1 MEKSSRDNGLRD
13 SNQEQ
18 NLIPEVEADQ
28 SGLDA
33 RMQFGIVDDSMLE
46 VFEPLLLPQV
56 AEALHSGEP
65 ITVMGIA
72 KEGVACGALAGYLS
86 GDCFRVISLYVA
98 PDYRRQGGA
107 RHMIRELEALIE
119 DEPDIGE
126 VELQFTTAEP
136 DNETLLPFL
145 EAMGFLQESDGGRN
159 IYEFA
164 LGDLKPVSLP
174 KVSED
179 RNNRVCSFSQLPDAL
194 LHAAQKRSV
203 ALGTPQPE
211 QTLTSKEIERELSYA
226 LVRDGRIEAYA
237 AVDHSCC
244 GVLTL
249 CALWIGDSNRAT
261 LNTLIKTVLAH
272 AQALYPP
279 QTRIAMQAVNDQS
292 ERMIQRLAPQ
302 ARKVSYMY
310 RQTV

>member
-1 MEKSSRDNGLRD
+1 MEKSSHDDESRD
-13 SNQEQ
+13 SNIEQ
-18 NLIPEVEADQ
+18 GFLPKLQTDQ
-28 SGLDA
+28 SGLDDQ
-33 RMQFGIVDDSMLE
+33 MQFGMVDDDDPAA
-46 VFEPLLLPQV
+46 FEPLLLPEA
-56 AEALHSGEP
+56 AEALRRGEP

-72 KEGVACGALAGYLS
+72 KEGVACGALAGYLA
-86 GDCFRVISLYVA
+86 GDCFHVVSLYVA

-107 RHMIRELEALIE
+107 RRMLRELEALIE
-119 DEPDIGE
+119 DEPDIGA
-126 VELQFTTAEP
+126 VEIKFTTAEP

-145 EAMGFLQESDGGRN
+145 ETMGFSQESDSGRN
-159 IYEFA
+159 IYMFE

-174 KVSED
+174 KLSGD
-179 RNNRVCSFSQLPDAL
+179 KNNGIYSFSQLSDNL

-203 ALGTPQPE
+203 ALEAPQPE
-211 QTLTSKEIERELSYA
+211 QTLAGKEIERELSYA

-249 CALWIGDSNRAT
+249 CALWVGDSNRAALT
-261 LNTLIKTVLAH
+261 ALIKTVIAH

-279 QTRIAMQAVNDQS
+279 QTRVAMQAVNSQS

-302 ARKVSYMY
+302 ARKVSYTY
-310 RQTV
+310 LQIV